1 MIKMTVQELINLI
14 GNVGPVTV
22 LALYAMR
29 IMETTIKSNTD
40 AINRL
45 AGKLEDK
52 EAKHGE

>member
-1 MIKMTVQELINLI
+1 MTMTVQELINLI